1 MSIATIR
8 QYHLHKLIFWAIH
21 TFGSFELFERFGPFN
36 FGNVEIANVGQR
48 QKFEQIQRQCIS
60 IVGWANVEALKE
72 EALLTGSYFEGGRK
86 KNMGSP
92 WDIVGI
98 IFIIKA

>member
-8 QYHLHKLIFWAIH
+8 QYHLHKNNKYVCQLIFWAIH

-48 QKFEQIQRQCIS
+48 QKFEQIQRQCITS
-60 IVGWANVEALKE
+60 RQAFGVL
-72 EALLTGSYFEGGRK
+72 
-86 KNMGSP
+86 
-92 WDIVGI
+92 WDIVGSWCVNEK
-98 IFIIKA
+98 FELLLSNFYNQM